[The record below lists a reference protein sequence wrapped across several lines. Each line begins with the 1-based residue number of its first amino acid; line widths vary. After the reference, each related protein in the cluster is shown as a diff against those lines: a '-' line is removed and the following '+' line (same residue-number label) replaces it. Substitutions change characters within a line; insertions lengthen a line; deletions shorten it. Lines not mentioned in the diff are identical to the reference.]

1 MKKMKESVLTEGRFM
16 WDHANELF
24 PICRSI
30 TGEGLR
36 QTLEHLKNVI
46 PEIEIKGVP
55 SGQKIFDWTIPDE
68 WSPKSAYIIG
78 PDGEKIADFQEN
90 NLHLVSYSEAVQ
102 KRMSLSDLQSHLHS
116 IPEKPDLI
124 PYRTSYYNRDWGFCL
139 PHNIRKQLKDGT
151 YEIYIDSEIKPG
163 VLNYGEL
170 LIPGQTEKEI
180 MFSTY
185 PCHPSLANDNLS
197 GVVTALA
204 LALNLRNRNDL
215 HHTFR
220 FLWTPETIG
229 SLAWLHSNIDKAKE
243 LIQAGFVL
251 TCLGD
256 DGSLSYIPSRNGN
269 TLADRVIVKML
280 NDKNLSFE
288 PYSFHRR
295 GSDERQYCH
304 PNVDLPFASLMRSIY
319 GEYEEYH
326 TSGDDMDLLSPAAL
340 QESFDLHLQMIEML
354 EKNRVYKPTTIGEPQ
369 LGKRNLYANL
379 SDSTLDEDEMVRF
392 KILGYA
398 DGQLDLLSL
407 SEIVEE
413 PFDVVSSQ
421 VQILVEAQVLE
432 LAR

>member
-1 MKKMKESVLTEGRFM
+1 M
-16 WDHANELF
+16 WDHANQLF

-30 TGEGLR
+30 TGDGLR
-36 QTLEHLKNVI
+36 QTLGHLKKVI
-46 PEIEIKGVP
+46 PKIEIKGIP

-68 WSPKSAYIIG
+68 WNPKNAYMIG
-78 PDGEKIADFQEN
+78 PDGEKIANFHEN
-90 NLHLVSYSEAVQ
+90 NLHLVSYSVPMH

-116 IPEKPDLI
+116 IVEKPDLI
-124 PYRTSYYNRDWGFCL
+124 PYRTSYYKRDWGFCL
-139 PHNIRKQLKDGT
+139 PHRTRQNLKDGI

-185 PCHPSLANDNLS
+185 PCHPSLANDSLS
-197 GVVTALA
+197 GVVIALA
-204 LALNLRNRNDL
+204 LAKNLMNRNDL
-215 HHTFR
+215 YHSFR

-229 SLAWLHSNIDKAKE
+229 SLAWLDSNIGRAKE
-243 LIQAGFVL
+243 VIQAGFVL

-256 DGSLSYIPSRNGN
+256 DGPLSYMPSRKGK
-269 TLADRVIVKML
+269 TLADRVITKML
-280 NDKNLSFE
+280 YDNNLAFDS
-288 PYSFHRR
+288 YSFNQR
-295 GSDERQYCH
+295 GSDERQFCH

-326 TSGDDMDLLSPAAL
+326 TSGDDMGLLSPAAL
-340 QESFDLHLQMIEML
+340 QESFNLYFRIIEML
-354 EKNRVYKPTTIGEPQ
+354 EKNRVYKPMTIGEPQ

-398 DGQLDLLSL
+398 DGELDLISL
-407 SEIVEE
+407 SEIVDE

-421 VQILVEAQVLE
+421 VQILVDAQVLE
-432 LAR
+432 LVK

>member
-1 MKKMKESVLTEGRFM
+1 M

-36 QTLEHLKNVI
+36 QTLQHLKKVI

-68 WSPKSAYIIG
+68 WNPKSAYIIG

-185 PCHPSLANDNLS
+185 PCHPSLANDSLS
-197 GVVTALA
+197 GVVTGLA
-204 LALNLRNRNDL
+204 LAVNLMNRNDL
-215 HHTFR
+215 YHSFR

-229 SLAWLHSNIDKAKE
+229 SLAWLHSNIEKAKK

-256 DGSLSYIPSRNGN
+256 NGPLSYMPSRMGK
-269 TLADRVIVKML
+269 TLADRVITKML
-280 NDKNLSFE
+280 NDNNLSFDS
-288 PYSFHRR
+288 YSFNQR

-304 PNVDLPFASLMRSIY
+304 PNVDLPFASLMRSLY

-326 TSGDDMDLLSPAAL
+326 TSGDNMELLSPAAL

-421 VQILVEAQVLE
+421 VQILIEAGTLN
-432 LAR
+432 